1 MIELKAGPELDRTVA
16 VAIGDPRMPTAI
28 IPQYSTDLN
37 AAFAAA
43 EKINGWF
50 ALNKCETPSR
60 WECKLVVD
68 DSPPKWIEGDT
79 PALAIC
85 AAILSAKGYDF
96 THGDLNAMGALNPT

>member
-37 AAFAAA
+37 AAFAEA
-43 EKINGWF
+43 EKSGLF
-50 ALNKCETPSR
+50 G
-60 WECKLVVD
+60 D
-68 DSPPKWIEGDT
+68 DGCLRMAIDSKDWVYEDLDHYARATT

-85 AAILSAKGYDF
+85 TAILAAKDYDF
-96 THGDLNAMGALNPT
+96 THGDLDAMGALNPT